1 LKGSEAHM
9 KIALLTALMLAASI
23 CVFTQTRV
31 EPATTPTSNT
41 EQELMRLNQELIDA
55 LARGDKS
62 AAGRIYADDF
72 VRITV
77 QGGVLTKAQVL
88 ESLKAPEAGV
98 KISYESKD
106 IKVFD
111 YGDAA
116 VLVYL
121 SIRHTD
127 NNGEKSDFLYR
138 VTDTFVIRG
147 GRWVKAA
154 SAGTPIPKETTM
166 LK

>member
-1 LKGSEAHM
+1 VKQSAKELLM
-9 KIALLTALMLAASI
+9 KLGLLLIFLLAS
-23 CVFTQTRV
+23 FTGAYAQT
-31 EPATTPTSNT
+31 TTKPLTKQASNT
-41 EQELMRLNQELIDA
+41 GQELIRLNQELIDA

-62 AAGRIYADDF
+62 VAERIYADNF
-72 VRITV
+72 VRITT

-88 ESLKAPEAGV
+88 ESLRASEAGV

-111 YGDAA
+111 YGDVA

-127 NNGEKSDFLYR
+127 NKGEKSDFLYR
-138 VTDTFVIRG
+138 VTDTFVKSNR
-147 GRWVKAA
+147 RWVKAA
-154 SAGTPIPKETTM
+154 SAGTPIPK
-166 LK
+166 

>member
-1 LKGSEAHM
+1 M
-9 KIALLTALMLAASI
+9 KIIVLLTFLLATST
-23 CVFTQTRV
+23 CVYTQAKI
-31 EPATTPTSNT
+31 EPAAKPASQT
-41 EQELMRLNQELIDA
+41 EQELIRLNQELVDA

-62 AAGRIYADDF
+62 VANRIYADNF

-88 ESLKAPEAGV
+88 DSLKAPDANV

-111 YGDAA
+111 YGTTAI
-116 VLVYL
+116 LVYL

-127 NNGEKSDFLYR
+127 NKGERSDFFYR
-138 VTDTFVIRG
+138 VTDTFIKRDG
-147 GRWVKAA
+147 HWIKAA
-154 SAGTPIPKETTM
+154 SVGTPIPKEVSM
-166 LK
+166 SD

>member
-1 LKGSEAHM
+1 M
-9 KIALLTALMLAASI
+9 KIALLTALILAAST
-23 CVFTQTRV
+23 CVYAQTRIK
-31 EPATTPTSNT
+31 PAAKPVSNT
-41 EQELMRLNQELIDA
+41 EQELIRLNQELIDA

-62 AAGRIYADDF
+62 VANRIYADDF

-111 YGDAA
+111 YGRVA

-127 NNGEKSDFLYR
+127 NKGVKSDFSYR
-138 VTDTFVIRG
+138 VTDTFVKRG

-154 SAGTPIPKETTM
+154 SAGTPIPKETAM
-166 LK
+166 FK

>member
-1 LKGSEAHM
+1 M
-9 KIALLTALMLAASI
+9 KIILLTALLLATSTCVYTQAKMKPAAKPASH
-23 CVFTQTRV
+23 
-31 EPATTPTSNT
+31 T
-41 EQELMRLNQELIDA
+41 EQELIRLNQELIDA

-62 AAGRIYADDF
+62 VANRIYADDF

-111 YGDAA
+111 YGNTAI
-116 VLVYL
+116 LVYL

-127 NNGEKSDFLYR
+127 NKGERSDFFYR
-138 VTDTFVIRG
+138 VTDTFVKRD
-147 GRWVKAA
+147 GRWIKAA
-154 SAGTPIPKETTM
+154 SVGTPIPKEVTM
-166 LK
+166 LSRGTT